1 MLALSADQL
10 KEVRSILANYAPQ
23 HGVLAFG
30 SRVFND
36 SHNTPQKIEVKP
48 FADLDLA
55 LTGQNIDLAD
65 LFLLR
70 DAMSQSQLPFRV
82 DICHWNDLPARW
94 KNGLV
99 TEVLQ

>member
-1 MLALSADQL
+1 MLALSSTQL
-10 KEVRSILANYAPQ
+10 QEVKTILAKHSAGR
-23 HGVLAFG
+23 GVLAFG
-30 SRVFND
+30 SRV
-36 SHNTPQKIEVKP
+36 SRAQKTMVKP

-55 LTGQNIDLAD
+55 LTGLPLAAAE

-82 DICHWNDLPARW
+82 DICHWNDLPTNW
-94 KNGLV
+94 KNGLA